1 MTNYLLSNLDVIGVK
16 RWQTARIESALPA
29 SGAFDTAPIEMYC
42 SEKDTVTFYGTYTR
56 GAASGAVVL
65 RVQFS
70 PYAEDVVG
78 VNNWFIPTLYDSAD
92 VTANANSV
100 SLVQA
105 EDFSYGSTSGNAESF
120 VYGPIRIDT
129 DAQRC
134 RVIAAENNAQRT
146 PGTLEIIAKYN

>member
-1 MTNYLLSNLDVIGVK
+1 MTNYLFSNLDTIGVK
-16 RWQTARIESALPA
+16 RWQTARLESALSA
-29 SGAFDTAPIEMYC
+29 GGAFDSAPIEMYC

-56 GAASGAVVL
+56 GAEGGGVIL

-70 PYAEDVVG
+70 PHAEDVVG
-78 VNNWFIPTLYDSAD
+78 NNWFVPTLYDADD
-92 VTANANSV
+92 VTAGANSV

-105 EDFSYGSTSGNAESF
+105 EDFSYTATGANAESF

-134 RVIAAENNAQRT
+134 RVIAAENNVEGT
-146 PGTLEIIAKYN
+146 PGTLEVIAKYN

>member
-16 RWQTARIESALPA
+16 RWQTARLESALPA
-29 SGAFDTAPIEMYC
+29 AGAFDSAPIEMYC

-56 GAASGAVVL
+56 GAEGGEVVL

-70 PYAEDVVG
+70 PHAEDVAG
-78 VNNWFIPTLYDSAD
+78 NNWFIPTLYDADD
-92 VTANANSV
+92 VTAGANSV

-105 EDFSYGSTSGNAESF
+105 EDFSYTATSGSAESF

-134 RVIAAENNAQRT
+134 RVIAAENDAQRT